1 MMNRPKILVVDHDE
15 NILSAFSDYLRRKNY
30 SMTGVNNV
38 ETGLKKIRQQ
48 NFNLIITDVRV
59 NSEFGTN
66 FISKIKAAQ
75 NDLPVIAITSYPD
88 QINESDLKN
97 YGADYLFIKPLEL
110 NRLDKA
116 IENCLKSKTIN
127 KIENTQKNKER

>member
-30 SMTGVNNV
+30 SMIGVNNV
-38 ETGLKKIRQQ
+38 ETGLEKIRQQ
-48 NFNLIITDVRV
+48 NFNLIITDIRV

-88 QINESDLKN
+88 QINESNLKN
-97 YGADYLFIKPLEL
+97 FGADYLFIKPLEL

-116 IENCLKSKTIN
+116 IEICLKSKTT
-127 KIENTQKNKER
+127 KK